1 MRQNY
6 LLVSS
11 FLLSL
16 IMFFFVSFYVTKQ
29 SYDQMVITWIGEHT
43 SPALQKSMDII
54 SMLGSSEVILLVTV
68 LIGLVFLMKRDW
80 VHFILF
86 FIVSVG
92 GVILNLAMKL
102 IFQRERPGGDIS
114 YIEVFNFSFELPSYS
129 YPSGHTM
136 RSTILLLFVMYLASI
151 FIRKNYLRVTTYIIS
166 FVLIFLVAL
175 SRLMLEAH
183 FLSDTLGAVM
193 ISIAWVSLSLYIY
206 NKYKMANKRRA
217 IYRN

>member
-16 IMFFFVSFYVTKQ
+16 IVFFFVSFYVTKQ

-183 FLSDTLGAVM
+183 FLSDTLGAVL
-193 ISIAWVSLSLYIY
+193 ISITWVSLSLYIY